1 MTDYNA
7 THYDIDHEQRGKQM
21 IVLDAF
27 RGMAEVIDNDVIAQS
42 KTKPLQS
49 GIENP
54 ASTLNSSGNI
64 YTTIPL
70 KPLEKYVNFLFENYI
85 NIDFEFTMNVKTS
98 VNVADLPYML
108 AVYFPCAA
116 AIPSR
121 LQLMC
126 GNSIIWTNQF
136 QRYEALVSM
145 ASIKASYLDKD
156 EQYVSINKLLRHEE
170 IPGVYIPMSIIGDAS
185 AVNGKDIKFTINCNI
200 DLNQLSPIF
209 SNIPFIT
216 TDMGDLRLRL
226 FFERLSEALCVTPI
240 PIDLYLTGTP
250 NAIKSGRNATI
261 SRIPF
266 TPNTVITLNDVAE
279 SGTIGITPQT
289 LTLNSLTWRANNAG
303 VQICQTCFDVAEY
316 SRVAIAK
323 YIGEDNK
330 LAIPTQTWSTVQAT
344 TNPTKNG
351 DTIFQIS
358 AYNIALIAFIF
369 PFIDNTEVCLPNP
382 FIADVDVKLNS
393 KSLTYIPY
401 KTIDY
406 RTLKDTAQAF
416 LNNDK
421 YAFNDVL
428 KNSIIPGV
436 LSSLDYSEPNNVTN
450 YIETL
455 FDADGQTKHSNLWLD
470 DNNFCFALG
479 LEPPNCFEKGYCVA
493 SSNPQST
500 QVRVNYAVQEVRSK
514 LAYPANVNGTSD
526 LSIDYKNS
534 SKPAFCLALQDCL
547 VVLDYNP
554 ITGVCMSGCIQY
566 AEPAVV

>member
-54 ASTLNSSGNI
+54 ASTLNSSGNV

-70 KPLEKYVNFLFENYI
+70 KPLEKYVNFLFEDYI
-85 NIDFEFTMNVKTS
+85 NIDFEFTMNVTAS
-98 VNVADLPYML
+98 ADITGLPYIL

-116 AIPSR
+116 CIPSR

-170 IPGVYIPMSIIGDAS
+170 IPGVYIPLSTLGAATTAQNIT
-185 AVNGKDIKFTINCNI
+185 FTINCNI

-209 SNIPFIT
+209 SNIPFVT

-226 FFERLSEALCVTPI
+226 FFERMSEALCVTPI
-240 PIDLYLTGTP
+240 PIDRFNTNVFKGQT
-250 NAIKSGRNATI
+250 ATI
-261 SRIPF
+261 QRIPF
-266 TPNTVITLNDVAE
+266 VNGTVISLPTLQV
-279 SGTIGITPQT
+279 SGTPAVPTAPK
-289 LTLNSLTWRANNAG
+289 LTLNSLTWKAINAG

-344 TNPTKNG
+344 TNPTTNG
-351 DTIFQIS
+351 DTIFQVS

-382 FIADVDVKLNS
+382 FMSNVDVKLNS

-401 KTIDY
+401 STIDY

-428 KNSIIPGV
+428 KNSLIPGMF
-436 LSSLDYSEPNNVTN
+436 SSIDYSVDDNVTN
-450 YIETL
+450 YMVPI
-455 FDADGQTKHSNLWLD
+455 FNGAGQRSYSNLWLD

-500 QVRVNYAVQEVRSK
+500 QVRVNYAIKDVRTK
-514 LAYPANVNGTSD
+514 LSYQAVVNKSD
-526 LSIDYKNS
+526 SLTNGQFAMNYNNS
-534 SKPAFCLALQDCL
+534 TKPAFCLALQDCL

-554 ITGVCMSGCIQY
+554 ITGTCMSGCIQY